1 VISAILP
8 LGVASAHAFDDLEPA
23 PLFAEEEAQLAGAKA
38 KRRREYATVR
48 RCARRALGELG
59 VAPAALPRGEGGA
72 PRWPDGVV
80 GSMTHCAGYRA
91 AAVAGAGQLAVLGID
106 AEPAAPLPAG
116 VLGLVTSPAERERLA
131 ELAGAAPA
139 IPWDRLLFCAK
150 EAVYKAWFPV
160 GRQWLGFRDATVR
173 IEPDGTLAA
182 TVHPGG
188 TRHDLGELTGRWL
201 VRAGLV
207 LATIVA

>member
-1 VISAILP
+1 VIADILP
-8 LGVASAHAFDDLEPA
+8 PGVRSAHALDDREPA
-23 PLFAEEEAQLAGAKA
+23 PLFAAEEAQLAGAKA
-38 KRRREYATVR
+38 KRRSEYATVR

-72 PRWPDGVV
+72 PQWPRGVV

-91 AAVAGAGQLAVLGID
+91 AAVARAGRLRVLGID

-116 VLGLVTSPAERERLA
+116 VLDLVTSPAERERLA
-131 ELAGAAPA
+131 ALAEAVPG
-139 IPWDRLLFCAK
+139 ITWDRLLFCAK
-150 EAVYKAWFPV
+150 EALYKAWFPV

-173 IEPDGTLAA
+173 LEVGGTFAA
-182 TVHPGG
+182 TVHPAD
-188 TRHDLGELTGRWL
+188 TRPDLGELTGRWL

-207 LATIVA
+207 LATIAA